1 MVLDAYDLQRELGRG
16 AFGVVHLAARRTDG
30 ELFAIKILEFDE
42 LGAAERQACLRE
54 AQLLSRLRHPNVIGF
69 EDAALEGGKMHIV
82 MEHAGGGTLELAE
95 ARAAGAHIAEDRL
108 LDLLV
113 QLASALHYMHACRV
127 VHRDVK
133 PANIFLAADGTPKL
147 ADVGI
152 SQGMLAREVQVG
164 RLLAASEASA
174 SGERGCPPELVKS
187 LEGTPYYLSPELIDH
202 KLQIHLAQYSPSS
215 DVWALGVPC
224 TSSRASSGPPAI
236 LPFAYKIVTSPT

>member
-1 MVLDAYDLQRELGRG
+1 MQRELGRG

-69 EDAALEGGKMHIV
+69 VDAALEGGKMHIV
-82 MEHAGGGTLELAE
+82 MEHAGGGTLEKELAE
-95 ARAAGAHIAEDRL
+95 ARATGAHIAEDRL

-174 SGERGCPPELVKS
+174 SGERGCRRS
-187 LEGTPYYLSPELIDH
+187 
-202 KLQIHLAQYSPSS
+202 
-215 DVWALGVPC
+215 W
-224 TSSRASSGPPAI
+224 
-236 LPFAYKIVTSPT
+236 